1 MRISASR
8 FVLSLVCLALLGAL
22 GASQAGAANRVGA
35 VAPAI
40 TISDGIN
47 GVTAKTKIS
56 DYKGSVT
63 LFVIWLPVCPHCKK
77 FMPTVP
83 AMQKKYAKKGL
94 KILTV
99 THGKKDYT
107 ARFLAGKKWNF
118 GVGFDYTGRTAK
130 SYGMKGMP
138 GVYLIGKDG
147 RLRTYTGSLDAA
159 IYTELAAK

>member
-1 MRISASR
+1 MRTPLVR
-8 FVLSLVCLALLGAL
+8 LLVFVLALAVVGTLGI
-22 GASQAGAANRVGA
+22 SSAGAANRVGK

-40 TISDGIN
+40 SITDGIN

-83 AMQKKYAKKGL
+83 ALQKKYEKLGL

-107 ARFLAGKKWNF
+107 ARYMAGQKWNF
-118 GVGFDYTGRTAK
+118 GVGFDWTGRTAK
-130 SYGMKGMP
+130 AYGMKGMP
-138 GVYLIGKDG
+138 GVYLLGKDG
-147 RLRTYTGSLDAA
+147 RLRTYTGTLDAA
-159 IYTELAAK
+159 IAEELRAK